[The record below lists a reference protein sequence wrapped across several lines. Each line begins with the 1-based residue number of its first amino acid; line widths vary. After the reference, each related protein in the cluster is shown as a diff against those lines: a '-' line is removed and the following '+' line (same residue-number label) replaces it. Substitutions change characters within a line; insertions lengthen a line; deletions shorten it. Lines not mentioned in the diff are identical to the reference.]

1 MQVTLFNYA
10 CFSHSR
16 AIDNKSLRQQ
26 VKQKYGVG
34 VRRLDNFTLCALAA
48 VAELGDEI
56 KAYKKL
62 SLISCAQYFS
72 IELIQQM
79 LQDIKQNR
87 AMRPLDFVA
96 TVGNAANFYI
106 AKEFSIDGSNLF
118 IGADED
124 ALTKSLLLSALEIK
138 TDKEAAVILLIWQ
151 ETEQQRFCHALL
163 LGETQEQHSKYPRQQ
178 NLNHLEEL
186 STIDLPVVL
195 DVNL

>member
-56 KAYKKL
+56 QAHKKL

-79 LQDIKQNR
+79 LQDLKQNR
-87 AMRPLDFVA
+87 AMRPLD
-96 TVGNAANFYI
+96 
-106 AKEFSIDGSNLF
+106 
-118 IGADED
+118 
-124 ALTKSLLLSALEIK
+124 
-138 TDKEAAVILLIWQ
+138 
-151 ETEQQRFCHALL
+151 
-163 LGETQEQHSKYPRQQ
+163 
-178 NLNHLEEL
+178 LNHLNEL
-186 STIDLPVVL
+186 SAMDLPVVL
-195 DVNL
+195 NLNL

>member
-1 MQVTLFNYA
+1 MEMTLFNYA

-16 AIDNKSLRQQ
+16 TLDNKSLRQQ
-26 VKQKYGVG
+26 VKQKYAVG

-48 VAELGDEI
+48 VAELGTDV
-56 KAYKKL
+56 KAFNKL

-79 LQDIKQNR
+79 LLDLKQNR
-87 AMRPLDFVA
+87 AIRPLDFVA

-124 ALTKSLLLSALEIK
+124 ALKKSLLLSALETK
-138 TDKEAAVILLIWQ
+138 SDKEAAVILLVWQ

-163 LGETQEQHSKYPRQQ
+163 LGETKEQHNTYPQQ
-178 NLNHLEEL
+178 QHLSHLNEL
-186 STIDLPVVL
+186 ATMDLPVVL
-195 DVNL
+195 EVNL